1 MFYLIVVRLWHVTR
15 FVLNFFVDLQAAWKG
30 QRYMYIY
37 VYIYVYMY
45 LHISRRSASGELSEI
60 QELGQ
65 RLLFVSVT

>member
-1 MFYLIVVRLWHVTR
+1 
-15 FVLNFFVDLQAAWKG
+15 
-30 QRYMYIY
+30 MYIY